1 MIIIIIDTCVYYVT
15 NAILSALH
23 IFVTELIIQDVTVCF
38 FKVILLIILWC
49 LVLTS
54 NVLCAIILLLLQK
67 KDLAPKDK
75 GDFW

>member
-1 MIIIIIDTCVYYVT
+1 MFNYVT

-49 LVLTS
+49 LVLTP

>member
-1 MIIIIIDTCVYYVT
+1 MYVNYVP
-15 NAILSALH
+15 NAILSVLH
-23 IFVTELIIQDVTVCF
+23 IFVTELIIRDVTVCF

-49 LVLTS
+49 LVLIS

>member
-1 MIIIIIDTCVYYVT
+1 MMIIINTGMFT
-15 NAILSALH
+15 MPNTILSALH

-38 FKVILLIILWC
+38 LKVILLIILWC

>member
-1 MIIIIIDTCVYYVT
+1 MIILLNMYVYHGPKT
-15 NAILSALH
+15 ILNALH
-23 IFVTELIIQDVTVCF
+23 TIVIELIIQNVTVCF
-38 FKVILLIILWC
+38 LKVILLIILWC
-49 LVLTS
+49 LVLTC

>member
-1 MIIIIIDTCVYYVT
+1 MCQSLFQVLYI
-15 NAILSALH
+15 H
-23 IFVTELIIQDVTVCF
+23 FVTELILQDVTVCF
-38 FKVILLIILWC
+38 FKVILLIFLWG

>member
-1 MIIIIIDTCVYYVT
+1 MYVYHGPKT
-15 NAILSALH
+15 ILNALH
-23 IFVTELIIQDVTVCF
+23 TIVIELIIQNVTVCF
-38 FKVILLIILWC
+38 LKVILLIILWC
-49 LVLTS
+49 LVLTC

>member
-1 MIIIIIDTCVYYVT
+1 MYVYYVP
-15 NAILSALH
+15 NPILSALH
-23 IFVTELIIQDVTVCF
+23 TLTTELIIQNVTVCS

-49 LVLTS
+49 LVLTC

>member
-1 MIIIIIDTCVYYVT
+1 MPNT
-15 NAILSALH
+15 NLSALH
-23 IFVTELIIQDVTVCF
+23 IFVTELITKDVTVCF

>member
-1 MIIIIIDTCVYYVT
+1 MPVI
-15 NAILSALH
+15 ILSALYT
-23 IFVTELIIQDVTVCF
+23 FVTKLILQDVTVCF
-38 FKVILLIILWC
+38 LKVILLIFLWG

>member
-1 MIIIIIDTCVYYVT
+1 MCVYYVT
-15 NAILSALH
+15 NAILSVLH
-23 IFVTELIIQDVTVCF
+23 IFVTELIIQDVTACF
-38 FKVILLIILWC
+38 FKVIPLIILWC
-49 LVLTS
+49 LVLTP